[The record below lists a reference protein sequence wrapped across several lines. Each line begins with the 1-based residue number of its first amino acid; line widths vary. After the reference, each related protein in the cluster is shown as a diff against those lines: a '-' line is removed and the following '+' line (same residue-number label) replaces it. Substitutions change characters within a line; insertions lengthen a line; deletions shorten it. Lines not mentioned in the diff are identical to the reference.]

1 MDDLGQCKM
10 QDLRV
15 NSILGSAI
23 AAVLGVL
30 GLNTLAE
37 SLVHPHYPKT
47 AAYGVVLERE
57 TGGGESETAAVI
69 DIGTLL
75 ASADIAAGAK
85 VASKCKSC
93 HVLAAG
99 DSANVGPELMDVYG
113 RTPAAVAGFGYSA
126 AMKAVT
132 APWTAETLFGF
143 LESPAKYVQGTAMN
157 FVGIKK
163 PEDRADLIA
172 YLHSLKP
179 GAPALPAP
187 APVPEAIPAEGG
199 GTEALPADA
208 APAPEAAAGPASGA
222 SAAASPPSP

>member
-1 MDDLGQCKM
+1 M

-23 AAVLGVL
+23 AALLGVL

-57 TGGGESETAAVI
+57 TGGSESVAAAVI

-75 ASADIAAGAK
+75 ASANIEAGAK
-85 VASKCKSC
+85 VAGKCKSC
-93 HVLAAG
+93 HVLVAG
-99 DSANVGPELMDVYG
+99 DSANVGPELSDIYG
-113 RTPAAVAGFGYSA
+113 RAPAAVAGFGYSA

-132 APWTAETLFGF
+132 APWTAETLFAF

-179 GAPALPAP
+179 GAPPLPAP
-187 APVPEAIPAEGG
+187 APVPEAIPVEGG
-199 GTEALPADA
+199 GVEALPADGVA
-208 APAPEAAAGPASGA
+208 APEAAAAPASGPASA
-222 SAAASPPSP
+222 PSP

>member
-1 MDDLGQCKM
+1 MM

-15 NSILGSAI
+15 NTILGTTL

-37 SLVHPHYPKT
+37 TLVHPHYPKA
-47 AAYGVVLERE
+47 AAYGVVLESE
-57 TGGGESETAAVI
+57 ESGAEGEVAEVI

-75 ASADIAAGAK
+75 ASADIADGMK
-85 VASKCKSC
+85 VAAKCKSC
-93 HVLAAG
+93 HVLVAG
-99 DSANVGPELMDVYG
+99 DAGNVGPELANVYG
-113 RTPAAVAGFGYSA
+113 AAPASVAGFGYSQ

-143 LESPAKYVQGTAMN
+143 LESPAKYVKGTSMA
-157 FVGIKK
+157 FVGVKK
-163 PEDRADLIA
+163 PEDRANLIA

-187 APVPEAIPAEGG
+187 APVVEAVPAEGEAAVEG
-199 GTEALPADA
+199 GAVAPEAVPAADA
-208 APAPEAAAGPASGA
+208 AEAAPAA
-222 SAAASPPSP
+222 P

>member
-1 MDDLGQCKM
+1 M

-23 AAVLGVL
+23 AALLGVL

-37 SLVHPHYPKT
+37 SLVHPHYPKA

-57 TGGGESETAAVI
+57 TGGGETEAAVVL

-75 ASADIAAGAK
+75 AGADIAAGAK
-85 VASKCKSC
+85 VAGKCKSC
-93 HVLAAG
+93 HVLIAG
-99 DSANVGPELMDVYG
+99 DSANVGPELSGIYG
-113 RTPAAVAGFGYSA
+113 RAPASVAGFGYSA

-132 APWTAETLFGF
+132 APWTAETLFAF
-143 LESPAKYVQGTAMN
+143 LESPAKTVPGTIMS
-157 FVGIKK
+157 FVGVKK

-179 GAPALPAP
+179 GAPPLPAP
-187 APVPEAIPAEGG
+187 APVAEEVPADPGAAVADEGGVPAPSEAAPEA
-199 GTEALPADA
+199 
-208 APAPEAAAGPASGA
+208 APEAAA
-222 SAAASPPSP
+222 PSP